1 MSCYALI
8 GRDRSEGTDTLVY
21 LAVELRGDACHGAVE
36 HLIPFRRLLL
46 QLTLQ
51 TQRSFIDLGHALA
64 ALIQRSF
71 NGEVQRATLRVD
83 LLDLY

>member
-1 MSCYALI
+1 MHWLGDCSK
-8 GRDRSEGTDTLVY
+8 GTGALVY

-36 HLIPFRRLLL
+36 HFIPFRRPFL

-64 ALIQRSF
+64 VLIQCSF
-71 NGEVQRATLRVD
+71 NGEVQRATLRID
-83 LLDLY
+83 LLDLFYK